1 MSWSNIKVNQG
12 DIAFSKYIRLKAKQC
27 AKCGRK
33 GSGEKGIV
41 GLQASHFHSR
51 RKWSTRYDE
60 INVDVLC
67 VNCHSYFTS
76 HKTEYE
82 EWKFKQ
88 LGQKKYDLL
97 TLRANTTGS
106 KDVILEKMYWRAK
119 LEEYE
124 KDK

>member
-88 LGQKKYDLL
+88 LGQKKYEVQGVVW
-97 TLRANTTGS
+97 ANQNARYSCSERHG
-106 KDVILEKMYWRAK
+106 VIRGQ
-119 LEEYE
+119 
-124 KDK
+124 